1 LLSASQVDNSREG
14 KITVSEINIMIVDDH
29 PVFRQGLRDLV
40 ETDPNLQVVGEAAD
54 GETALSMAT
63 SLQPDVVLMDINLPT
78 MNGLQV
84 TRQMRDSLPDVTVVM
99 ITGYDDA
106 EQVFHA
112 FRAGASAYC
121 AKDVSPEDLIETIY
135 STRDGLYVVGDR
147 RMSHDEMIRWV
158 EERIVSMPGSLPE
171 DDEELFEPLTPRQ
184 MEVLELVTRGLSN
197 KEIAYKMD
205 ISHQTVKNHMT
216 AILRKLRCQDRTQ
229 AAVYALSHGWLR
241 LDEAAEKS

>member
-1 LLSASQVDNSREG
+1 MADIDV
-14 KITVSEINIMIVDDH
+14 MIVDDH

-40 ETDPNLQVVGEAAD
+40 ETEPDLRIVAEAAD
-54 GETALSMAT
+54 GETALELVESE
-63 SLQPDVVLMDINLPT
+63 QPDVVLMDINLPT
-78 MNGLQV
+78 INGLQV
-84 TRQMRDSLPDVTVVM
+84 TRQLRELHPDIRVIM

-121 AKDVSPEDLIETIY
+121 AKDISPEDLIAMIY
-135 STRDGLYVVGDR
+135 SAHQGKYVVGKE
-147 RMSHDEMIRWV
+147 EMTYEEMLEWI
-158 EERIVSMPGSLPE
+158 EERIGRMPGALAQ

-197 KEIAYKMD
+197 KEIAYKMH

-229 AAVYALSHGWLR
+229 AAVYALTHGWIR
-241 LDEAAEKS
+241 LDDKNSGN

>member
-1 LLSASQVDNSREG
+1 MPDIDV
-14 KITVSEINIMIVDDH
+14 MIVDDH

-40 ETDPNLQVVGEAAD
+40 ETEENLNIVAEASD
-54 GETALSMAT
+54 GETALQLAKSH
-63 SLQPDVVLMDINLPT
+63 QPDVVLMDINLPT

-84 TRQMRDSLPDVTVVM
+84 TRQLREAYPEIRVIM

-121 AKDVSPEDLIETIY
+121 AKDVAPEELIAMIY
-135 STRDGLYVVGDR
+135 ATHEGKYVVGQK
-147 RMSHDEMIRWV
+147 EMAYEEMVAWI
-158 EERIVSMPGSLPE
+158 EERIGRMPGALPQD
-171 DDEELFEPLTPRQ
+171 DDEIFEPLTPRQ

-197 KEIAYKMD
+197 KEIAYKMK

-229 AAVYALSHGWLR
+229 AAVYALSHGWIR
-241 LDEAAEKS
+241 LDDAQKAG

>member
-1 LLSASQVDNSREG
+1 
-14 KITVSEINIMIVDDH
+14 VSDISVMIVDDH

-40 ETDPNLQVVGEAAD
+40 ETEPDLQIVGEASD
-54 GETALSMAT
+54 GETALALAET
-63 SLQPDVVLMDINLPT
+63 ERPNVVLMDINLPT

-84 TRQMRDSLPDVTVVM
+84 TRQLRELHPEISVIM

-121 AKDVSPEDLIETIY
+121 AKDIAPEELIAMIHATHQ
-135 STRDGLYVVGDR
+135 GKYVVGQKV
-147 RMSHDEMIRWV
+147 MTYEEMVEWI
-158 EERIVSMPGSLPE
+158 EERIGRMPGGLPQ
-171 DDEELFEPLTPRQ
+171 DDEDIFEPLTPRQ
-184 MEVLELVTRGLSN
+184 MEVLELVTRGMSN
-197 KEIAYKMD
+197 KEIAYKMH

-229 AAVYALSHGWLR
+229 AAVYALSHGWIR
-241 LDEAAEKS
+241 LDDTRGGD

>member
-1 LLSASQVDNSREG
+1 MSDISV
-14 KITVSEINIMIVDDH
+14 MIVDDH

-40 ETDPNLQVVGEAAD
+40 ETEPDLQIVGEASD
-54 GETALSMAT
+54 GETALALAET
-63 SLQPDVVLMDINLPT
+63 ERPNVVLMDINLPT

-84 TRQMRDSLPDVTVVM
+84 TRQLRELHPEISVIM

-121 AKDVSPEDLIETIY
+121 AKDIAPEELIAMIHATHQ
-135 STRDGLYVVGDR
+135 GKYVVGQKV
-147 RMSHDEMIRWV
+147 MTYEEMVEWI
-158 EERIVSMPGSLPE
+158 EERIGRMPGGLPQ
-171 DDEELFEPLTPRQ
+171 DDEDIFEPLTPRQ
-184 MEVLELVTRGLSN
+184 MEVLELVTRGMSN
-197 KEIAYKMD
+197 KEIAYKMH

-229 AAVYALSHGWLR
+229 AAVYALSHGWIR
-241 LDEAAEKS
+241 LDDTRGGD

>member
-1 LLSASQVDNSREG
+1 MA
-14 KITVSEINIMIVDDH
+14 NIDVMIVDDH

-40 ETDPNLQVVGEAAD
+40 ETEPDLQIVAEAAD
-54 GETALSMAT
+54 GETALELVESE
-63 SLQPDVVLMDINLPT
+63 QPDVVLMDINLPT

-84 TRQMRDSLPDVTVVM
+84 TRKLRELHPEIRVIM

-121 AKDVSPEDLIETIY
+121 AKDIAPEELIAMIHSAY
-135 STRDGLYVVGDR
+135 QGKYVVGKA
-147 RMSHDEMIRWV
+147 EMTYEEMVEWI
-158 EERIVSMPGSLPE
+158 EERIGRMPGALPQ
-171 DDEELFEPLTPRQ
+171 DDDDIFEPLTPRQ

-197 KEIAYKMD
+197 KEIAYKMH

-229 AAVYALSHGWLR
+229 AAVYALSHGWIR
-241 LDEAAEKS
+241 LDDTKSGG

>member
-1 LLSASQVDNSREG
+1 M
-14 KITVSEINIMIVDDH
+14 SEIDVMIVDDH

-40 ETDPNLQVVGEAAD
+40 ETDSDLRIVGEAAD
-54 GETALSMAT
+54 GETALAMA
-63 SLQPDVVLMDINLPT
+63 SEEKPDVVLMDINLPT
-78 MNGLQV
+78 LNGLQV
-84 TRQMRDSLPDVTVVM
+84 TRQLREHYPEMRVIM

-121 AKDVSPEDLIETIY
+121 AKDVAPEDLITMIHAAY
-135 STRDGLYVVGDR
+135 QGMYVVGQK
-147 RMSHDEMIRWV
+147 EMTYEEMVEWI
-158 EERIVSMPGSLPE
+158 EERIGGMPGGLPQ
-171 DDEELFEPLTPRQ
+171 DDEEIFEPLTPRQ

-197 KEIAYKMD
+197 KEIAYKMH

-229 AAVYALSHGWLR
+229 AAVYALSHGWIR
-241 LDEAAEKS
+241 LDDAQSNN